1 MFNQEKLVEMYSS
14 VIHHTLHHH
23 GVFSHHQNYGDY
35 FNELYIKLIDLADKF
50 QGDALDDTERGH
62 FVAYAKAGLER
73 QLWQLLKQ
81 ERQRK
86 REIPLENL
94 CIQQSSD
101 ELESELTRIDFL
113 ANARRVLEKEDYD
126 FLLVVVD
133 DNWTV
138 SDKAKMLG
146 MSRKTYYQKRSR
158 IIGNL
163 KGMK

>member
-1 MFNQEKLVEMYSS
+1 M
-14 VIHHTLHHH
+14 
-23 GVFSHHQNYGDY
+23 
-35 FNELYIKLIDLADKF
+35 
-50 QGDALDDTERGH
+50 
-62 FVAYAKAGLER
+62 
-73 QLWQLLKQ
+73 WQLLKR

-158 IIGNL
+158 IIRSL
-163 KGMK
+163 KAMK

>member
-14 VIHHTLHHH
+14 VIHHILHH
-23 GVFSHHQNYGDY
+23 GDY

-50 QGDALDDTERGH
+50 QGDALDDAERGH

-81 ERQRK
+81 EHQRK

-101 ELESELTRIDFL
+101 ELESGLTRIDFL

-146 MSRKTYYQKRSR
+146 MSRKTFYQKRSR
-158 IIGNL
+158 IIRDL
-163 KGMK
+163 KGVK

>member
-1 MFNQEKLVEMYSS
+1 M
-14 VIHHTLHHH
+14 
-23 GVFSHHQNYGDY
+23 
-35 FNELYIKLIDLADKF
+35 ADKF
-50 QGDALDDTERGH
+50 QGDALDDAERGH
-62 FVAYAKAGLER
+62 FVAYAKVGLER

-86 REIPLENL
+86 REIPLDNL
-94 CIQQSSD
+94 FFQQSGD
-101 ELESELTRIDFL
+101 EVESELTRIDFL

-126 FLLVVVD
+126 FLLVIAD
-133 DNWTV
+133 DHWTL

-158 IIGNL
+158 IIRVL

>member
-23 GVFSHHQNYGDY
+23 GVFSHHQNHGDY
-35 FNELYIKLIDLADKF
+35 LNEFYIKLLDLAGKF
-50 QGDALDDTERGH
+50 QGYALDDAERGH

-94 CIQQSSD
+94 
-101 ELESELTRIDFL
+101 
-113 ANARRVLEKEDYD
+113 
-126 FLLVVVD
+126 
-133 DNWTV
+133 
-138 SDKAKMLG
+138 
-146 MSRKTYYQKRSR
+146 
-158 IIGNL
+158 
-163 KGMK
+163 

>member
-14 VIHHTLHHH
+14 MIHHTLHHH

-35 FNELYIKLIDLADKF
+35 FNDLYIKLIDLAGKF
-50 QGDALDDTERGH
+50 QGDALDDAERGH

-94 CIQQSSD
+94 LSQQSGD

-113 ANARRVLEKEDYD
+113 MNARRVQEKEEYE

-133 DNWTV
+133 GHWTV

-146 MSRKTYYQKRSR
+146 MSRKTYYQKRSC
-158 IIGNL
+158 IIRSL
-163 KGMK
+163 KAMK

>member
-14 VIHHTLHHH
+14 VIHHTLHRH

-50 QGDALDDTERGH
+50 QGDALEDAERGH
-62 FVAYAKAGLER
+62 FVAYAKAG
-73 QLWQLLKQ
+73 Q

-86 REIPLENL
+86 REVPLENL

-113 ANARRVLEKEDYD
+113 ANARRVLEKDEYD

-133 DNWTV
+133 DYWTV

-158 IIGNL
+158 FIRVLRGD
-163 KGMK
+163 K

>member
-14 VIHHTLHHH
+14 VMHHTLHHH

-35 FNELYIKLIDLADKF
+35 FNELYIKLLDLADKF
-50 QGDALDDTERGH
+50 QGDALDDAERGH

-81 ERQRK
+81 EHQRK

-94 CIQQSSD
+94 FFHQSCD
-101 ELESELTRIDFL
+101 EVESELARIDFL
-113 ANARRVLEKEDYD
+113 ANARRVLEKEEYD

-133 DNWTV
+133 DYWTV
-138 SDKAKMLG
+138 FDKTKMLG

-158 IIGNL
+158 IIGAL
-163 KGMK
+163 KEMK

>member
-35 FNELYIKLIDLADKF
+35 FNELYIKLLDLADKF
-50 QGDALDDTERGH
+50 QGDALEDAERGH

-94 CIQQSSD
+94 FIQQSIYK
-101 ELESELTRIDFL
+101 LESELTRIDFL
-113 ANARRVLEKEDYD
+113 ASARRVLEKEEYD
-126 FLLVVVD
+126 FLLVIAD
-133 DNWTV
+133 DHWTV
-138 SDKAKMLG
+138 SDKTQMLG

-158 IIGNL
+158 IISAL
-163 KGMK
+163 KEVK

>member
-14 VIHHTLHHH
+14 MIHHTLHHH

-35 FNELYIKLIDLADKF
+35 FNDLYIKLIDLAGKF
-50 QGDALDDTERGH
+50 QGDALDDAERGH

-94 CIQQSSD
+94 LSQQSGD

-113 ANARRVLEKEDYD
+113 MNARRVLEKEEYE

-133 DNWTV
+133 GHWTV

-158 IIGNL
+158 IIRSL
-163 KGMK
+163 KAMK

>member
-14 VIHHTLHHH
+14 VIHHTLHHL

-35 FNELYIKLIDLADKF
+35 FNELYIKLLDLAGKF
-50 QGDALDDTERGH
+50 QGDALDDAERGH

-73 QLWQLLKQ
+73 QLWQLLKR

-86 REIPLENL
+86 RETPLENL
-94 CIQQSSD
+94 LSQQSGD

-113 ANARRVLEKEDYD
+113 MNARRVPEKEEYE

-133 DNWTV
+133 GHWTV
-138 SDKAKMLG
+138 SDKANMLG
-146 MSRKTYYQKRSR
+146 MSRKTYYQKLAR
-158 IIGNL
+158 IINAL
-163 KGMK
+163 KEAK

>member
-35 FNELYIKLIDLADKF
+35 FNELYIKLLDLAGKF
-50 QGDALDDTERGH
+50 QGDALDDAERGH

-73 QLWQLLKQ
+73 QLWQLVKQ

-86 REIPLENL
+86 REIPLDNL
-94 CIQQSSD
+94 FIQQSSN
-101 ELESELTRIDFL
+101 EVESELTRIDFL
-113 ANARRVLEKEDYD
+113 ANARRVLEKEGYD
-126 FLLVVVD
+126 FLLVIAD
-133 DNWTV
+133 DHWTV

-146 MSRKTYYQKRSR
+146 MSRKTYYQKLAR
-158 IIGNL
+158 IKKKL
-163 KGMK
+163 HESV

>member
-14 VIHHTLHHH
+14 VIHHILHHH
-23 GVFSHHQNYGDY
+23 GVFSHHQNYDDY
-35 FNELYIKLIDLADKF
+35 FNELYIKLLDLADKF
-50 QGDALDDTERGH
+50 QGDALDDAERGH
-62 FVAYAKAGLER
+62 FVAYAER

-94 CIQQSSD
+94 FFQRSGD
-101 ELESELTRIDFL
+101 EVESELTRIDFL
-113 ANARRVLEKEDYD
+113 ANARRVLEKEEYD

-133 DNWTV
+133 GNWTV

-158 IIGNL
+158 IIGLL
-163 KGMK
+163 KEMK

>member
-1 MFNQEKLVEMYSS
+1 MLRQA
-14 VIHHTLHHH
+14 
-23 GVFSHHQNYGDY
+23 Q
-35 FNELYIKLIDLADKF
+35 
-50 QGDALDDTERGH
+50 
-62 FVAYAKAGLER
+62 ER
-73 QLWQLLKQ
+73 QLWKLLKQ
-81 ERQRK
+81 EHQRK

-94 CIQQSSD
+94 FIQQSSD

-113 ANARRVLEKEDYD
+113 ANARRALEKEDYD

-158 IIGNL
+158 IIRVL

>member
-35 FNELYIKLIDLADKF
+35 FNELYTKLLDLAGKF
-50 QGDALDDTERGH
+50 QGDALDDAERGH

-94 CIQQSSD
+94 CIQQSGD
-101 ELESELTRIDFL
+101 EVESELTRIDFL
-113 ANARRVLEKEDYD
+113 ANARRVLEKEEYD

-133 DNWTV
+133 DHWTV

-158 IIGNL
+158 IIRAL
-163 KGMK
+163 KEMK

>member
-14 VIHHTLHHH
+14 VIHHILHRH

-35 FNELYIKLIDLADKF
+35 FNELYTKLLDLAGKF
-50 QGDALDDTERGH
+50 QGDALDDAERGH

-94 CIQQSSD
+94 CIQQSGD
-101 ELESELTRIDFL
+101 EVESELTRIDFL
-113 ANARRVLEKEDYD
+113 EKEEYD
-126 FLLVVVD
+126 FLLVIAD
-133 DNWTV
+133 DYWTV

-158 IIGNL
+158 IIRAL
-163 KGMK
+163 KGVK

>member
-1 MFNQEKLVEMYSS
+1 MFNQENLVEMYSS
-14 VIHHTLHHH
+14 VIYHILHHH

-50 QGDALDDTERGH
+50 QGDALDDAERGH

-94 CIQQSSD
+94 FIQQSSD

-113 ANARRVLEKEDYD
+113 ANARRLLEKEDYD
-126 FLLVVVD
+126 FLLAVVN

-146 MSRKTYYQKRSR
+146 MSRKTFYQKRSR
-158 IIGNL
+158 IIRVL

>member
-14 VIHHTLHHH
+14 VIHHILHHH
-23 GVFSHHQNYGDY
+23 GIFLHHQNYGDY
-35 FNELYIKLIDLADKF
+35 FNELYIKLLALVDKF

-81 ERQRK
+81 EHQRK

-94 CIQQSSD
+94 FIQQSGD
-101 ELESELTRIDFL
+101 EVESELTRIDFL
-113 ANARRVLEKEDYD
+113 ANARRVLEKEEYD

-133 DNWTV
+133 DHWTV

-158 IIGNL
+158 IIRAL
-163 KGMK
+163 KGVK

>member
-35 FNELYIKLIDLADKF
+35 FNELYIKLLDLADKF
-50 QGDALDDTERGH
+50 QGDALDDAERGH

-81 ERQRK
+81 EHQRK
-86 REIPLENL
+86 
-94 CIQQSSD
+94 
-101 ELESELTRIDFL
+101 SELARIDFL
-113 ANARRVLEKEDYD
+113 ANARRVLEKEEYD

-133 DNWTV
+133 DYWTV
-138 SDKAKMLG
+138 FDKTKMLG

-158 IIGNL
+158 IIRLL
-163 KGMK
+163 KEMK